1 MSMILDDPQVC
12 IPDLIANHA
21 RVQPAR
27 EAVVCGAVRRSWGDF
42 DRNISRIANALLAA
56 GLVRGDRVVVMMGN
70 RVEMLEAVFG
80 IVRAGGCAVPLS
92 GLLTGPQL
100 AGLVADSGAVAPG
113 STRCR
118 TRCPAC
124 VRRCA
129 SRSRRPAR
137 PRRRAGARSR
147 TSRTVRPTPH
157 PASSAC
163 LATRSTSSTARAPP
177 ACPRA
182 SCIAIAYA
190 PCTPCCSVRPG
201 A

>member
-1 MSMILDDPQVC
+1 MSMTLDDPQVC

-56 GLVRGDRVVVMMGN
+56 GLARGDRVAVMMGN

-100 AGLVADSGAVAPG
+100 AGLVADSGAVGAFATADFRARLDALPDALPG
-113 STRCR
+113 
-118 TRCPAC
+118 
-124 VRRCA
+124 VRAAMRVAVEEA
-129 SRSRRPAR
+129 SRSGPER
-137 PRRRAGARSR
+137 
-147 TSRTVRPTPH
+147 
-157 PASSAC
+157 
-163 LATRSTSSTARAPP
+163 
-177 ACPRA
+177 
-182 SCIAIAYA
+182 
-190 PCTPCCSVRPG
+190 TPC